1 MAGLGALQGLLA
13 VQRLPRECQ
22 RLPVGR
28 QRQPG
33 RGHFGHQAGARR
45 TLVLGTGQPVLQGL
59 VLQAADAPE
68 QVQLP
73 AADADLHGIGFGH
86 LGAPVSLLASLTRER
101 VTLPLASTDGSS
113 AARAL
118 DAVLRAF
125 LLHLQ
130 HRHAQVAVVLQ
141 RQRDHLLQARFEE
154 HLAPGRH
161 RQCRLGSPVAA
172 LPNCAGT
179 GASGRW

>member
-13 VQRLPRECQ
+13 VQGLPRECQ
-22 RLPVGR
+22 RLPIGR

-68 QVQLP
+68 QVQPQLLMP
-73 AADADLHGIGFGH
+73 TCTASDSVTWV
-86 LGAPVSLLASLTRER
+86 APVSLLASLTRER

-172 LPNCAGT
+172 LPNCTGT